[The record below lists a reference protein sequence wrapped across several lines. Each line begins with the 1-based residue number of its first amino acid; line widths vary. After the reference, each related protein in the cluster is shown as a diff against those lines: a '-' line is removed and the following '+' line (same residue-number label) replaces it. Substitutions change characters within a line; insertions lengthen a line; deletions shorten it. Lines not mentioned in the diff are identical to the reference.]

1 MNSNEENF
9 FSVFLREFNRNVTRS
24 HKKTSACLCVKAPR
38 KIFLPLS
45 SSSGEKKKENEFD
58 HDTQKKSTSF
68 IYRSTEGDNTN
79 GRTISGGYS
88 VTGTANLVMTTDALQ
103 VLLKRGKRCSRRR
116 KCTRVDFFLLIERPP
131 TPKNREREKQT
142 SLSKPSFVFFVCAP
156 IPVLVRLKKNTNTR
170 TRRQQQH
177 QRRQRDVLPSSS
189 RGRSSG
195 VDDWEDFTYSSSSF
209 SSFIFFFFTII
220 IIVSYVFLAFG
231 IHRGKRTRPMECLRG
246 KKLIFFFCR
255 DARTQRGNRRR
266 RRKARSSMDDEQRF
280 ETRVTTTVQSSS
292 LQQQQQQ
299 Q

>member
-88 VTGTANLVMTTDALQ
+88 VTGTATLVMTTDALQ

-116 KCTRVDFFLLIERPP
+116 KCTRVDFF
-131 TPKNREREKQT
+131 
-142 SLSKPSFVFFVCAP
+142 FC
-156 IPVLVRLKKNTNTR
+156 
-170 TRRQQQH
+170 
-177 QRRQRDVLPSSS
+177 SS
-189 RGRSSG
+189 RDHQHPGT
-195 VDDWEDFTYSSSSF
+195 E
-209 SSFIFFFFTII
+209 
-220 IIVSYVFLAFG
+220 
-231 IHRGKRTRPMECLRG
+231 RGKNKHLSQNH
-246 KKLIFFFCR
+246 L
-255 DARTQRGNRRR
+255 
-266 RRKARSSMDDEQRF
+266 
-280 ETRVTTTVQSSS
+280 SSS
-292 LQQQQQQ
+292 LFVRQFLSSSD
-299 Q
+299 

>member
-88 VTGTANLVMTTDALQ
+88 VTGTATLVMTTDALQ

-116 KCTRVDFFLLIERPP
+116 KCTRVDFF
-131 TPKNREREKQT
+131 
-142 SLSKPSFVFFVCAP
+142 FC
-156 IPVLVRLKKNTNTR
+156 
-170 TRRQQQH
+170 
-177 QRRQRDVLPSSS
+177 SS
-189 RGRSSG
+189 RDHQHPRT
-195 VDDWEDFTYSSSSF
+195 E
-209 SSFIFFFFTII
+209 
-220 IIVSYVFLAFG
+220 
-231 IHRGKRTRPMECLRG
+231 RGKNKHLSQNH
-246 KKLIFFFCR
+246 L
-255 DARTQRGNRRR
+255 
-266 RRKARSSMDDEQRF
+266 
-280 ETRVTTTVQSSS
+280 SSS
-292 LQQQQQQ
+292 LFVRQFLSSSD
-299 Q
+299 